1 MGHNRLF
8 LNGLPNV
15 SDRPKRR
22 RSVSLQERRPRRW
35 IRCRNRPIIKPCETR
50 PWTSAGG
57 SRNLGLGKYEAAFRD
72 NAIDEQGLRHLT
84 AEDLQEIGV
93 AAVGDRRKL
102 LAAIAELGPRRPP
115 GASLAAQ
122 CGRAAQNP

>member
-1 MGHNRLF
+1 MCPIDRSDVDLLVAGAPTAPLDT
-8 LNGLPNV
+8 LPQ
-15 SDRPKRR
+15 PTHY
-22 RSVSLQERRPRRW
+22 PT
-35 IRCRNRPIIKPCETR
+35 KPCETR

-84 AEDLQEIGV
+84 TEDLQEIGV

-102 LAAIAELGPRRPP
+102 LAAIAELGPPRSLARRPVRP
-115 GASLAAQ
+115 SG
-122 CGRAAQNP
+122 PKP